1 MKNKEKT
8 MWRDK
13 VGNFIYGIY
22 FFSFGFFFILGIFLF
37 NSNLVKILLVT
48 FIGGLVLSLGNYYF
62 FRLGSVHINGK
73 EIIFKE
79 VKLLGKGH
87 IKAMNKKRTI
97 ELDKISEFEI
107 KKYYV
112 KGGRGLSSK
121 LVFLIIKTKRGRH
134 ITEINDL
141 KGFVRILKDLNKEN
155 ILSKKSL
162 NYFKEGEKH
171 VNYIYQDTSNDR
183 FKLVFNGQTFNL
195 IYSSSDSR
203 WHTEIESYLYIQNYS
218 GGNNTNSQYW
228 VVRTT
233 DGTAYRLGYQGNSEL
248 VSNLYSYSTRW
259 YLDIITDT
267 NNNNIYY
274 SYTKNISS
282 NDFNAIYLSKIEYN
296 NDKNRTIEFLYDS
309 TDRPDLFTTYEQGNK
324 IRESRRFKDIFIM
337 AGNSLVRRYSI
348 NYTLLDSKSF
358 LQSITLFGN
367 NNISSLPPVRFD
379 YYQPS
384 PGWYYDINYL
394 LPNPDTLKF
403 EANGSDFGVRLVD
416 LNRDGL
422 VDITKTDGKN
432 PNDNQ
437 TWINNG
443 TGWYRNDS
451 WNIPYN
457 IVDSTQ
463 NDT

>member
-171 VNYIYQDTSNDR
+171 EN
-183 FKLVFNGQTFNL
+183 
-195 IYSSSDSR
+195 
-203 WHTEIESYLYIQNYS
+203 
-218 GGNNTNSQYW
+218 
-228 VVRTT
+228 
-233 DGTAYRLGYQGNSEL
+233 
-248 VSNLYSYSTRW
+248 
-259 YLDIITDT
+259 
-267 NNNNIYY
+267 
-274 SYTKNISS
+274 
-282 NDFNAIYLSKIEYN
+282 
-296 NDKNRTIEFLYDS
+296 
-309 TDRPDLFTTYEQGNK
+309 
-324 IRESRRFKDIFIM
+324 
-337 AGNSLVRRYSI
+337 
-348 NYTLLDSKSF
+348 
-358 LQSITLFGN
+358 
-367 NNISSLPPVRFD
+367 
-379 YYQPS
+379 
-384 PGWYYDINYL
+384 
-394 LPNPDTLKF
+394 
-403 EANGSDFGVRLVD
+403 
-416 LNRDGL
+416 
-422 VDITKTDGKN
+422 
-432 PNDNQ
+432 
-437 TWINNG
+437 
-443 TGWYRNDS
+443 
-451 WNIPYN
+451 
-457 IVDSTQ
+457 
-463 NDT
+463 